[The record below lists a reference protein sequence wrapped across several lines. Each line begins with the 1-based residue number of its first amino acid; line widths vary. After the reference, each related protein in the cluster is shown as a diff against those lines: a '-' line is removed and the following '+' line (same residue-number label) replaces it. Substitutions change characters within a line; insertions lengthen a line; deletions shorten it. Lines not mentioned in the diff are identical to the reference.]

1 MRDFRIDL
9 IWTKIQIAVAALGGW
24 LGYFLGGM
32 DGLLI
37 ALIILMAL
45 DYISGTLAAKR
56 KGEWS
61 SKIAREGLY
70 HKSGSIIAVGAA
82 AIVDFVFYFL
92 IPTLPIMGRDIR
104 NPGVFLPLVLAWY
117 IITEIGSVLENVAGM
132 GAAVPKWFLKAIE
145 ATKKNVDKAGEAHVP
160 EDGEDQ

>member
-1 MRDFRIDL
+1 MTL
-9 IWTKIQIAVAALGGW
+9 HEKAMALKAAITVSLGAAGE
-24 LGYFLGGM
+24 FLGWKGVM
-32 DGLLI
+32 VLVL
-37 ALIILMAL
+37 ALCMAL

-92 IPTLPIMGRDIR
+92 IPTLPVMGRDIR

-117 IITEIGSVLENVAGM
+117 IITEICSVLENVAGM
-132 GAAVPKWFLKAIE
+132 GAAVPRWFLKAIE
-145 ATKKNVDKAGEAHVP
+145 ATKKNVDKAGE
-160 EDGEDQ
+160 GEILATDDDDE

>member
-1 MRDFRIDL
+1 MTLHEKAMALKAAI
-9 IWTKIQIAVAALGGW
+9 TVALATVGE
-24 LGYFLGGM
+24 FLGWKGVM
-32 DGLLI
+32 VLVL
-37 ALIILMAL
+37 ALCMAL

-132 GAAVPKWFLKAIE
+132 GAAVPRWFLKAIE
-145 ATKKNVDKAGEAHVP
+145 ATKKNVDKAGEANIP
-160 EDGEDQ
+160 EDGEDE